1 MWKSAN
7 RALRGSSR
15 MDQIKNGRLAQQIA
29 FIMELDKLKSILRRS
44 YVTHADRRENSA
56 EHSWHIAL
64 AALTLVEHAN
74 EPVDVS
80 HVIKLLLI
88 HDIVEIDAGD
98 TFVYDTTGKLDQ
110 FDRETLAAERI
121 FGLLPSEQSA
131 AYRKL
136 WLEFEGRTTPEAK
149 FARAVDRLLP
159 VLHNF
164 YTEGRGWQEH
174 NIHQGQVLAANRVMA
189 DGSAELWRFI
199 QGKIQDAVDQGFLA
213 EA

>member
-1 MWKSAN
+1 MMG
-7 RALRGSSR
+7 RAREG
-15 MDQIKNGRLAQQIA
+15 LAQQIA

-64 AALTLVEHAN
+64 AALTLAEHAN

-80 HVIKLLLI
+80 HVIKMLLI

-98 TFVYDTTGKLDQ
+98 TFVYDTDGKVDQ

-121 FGLLPSEQSA
+121 FGLLPPEQGA

-136 WLEFEGRTTPEAK
+136 WQEFEERITPEAK

-159 VLHNF
+159 VLHNC
-164 YTEGRGWQEH
+164 YTQGRGWQEH
-174 NIHQGQVLAANRVMA
+174 NIHQQQVLAANRIIEE
-189 DGSAELWRFI
+189 GSADLWRFI

-213 EA
+213 KA

>member
-1 MWKSAN
+1 
-7 RALRGSSR
+7 
-15 MDQIKNGRLAQQIA
+15 MDQRNDGRLAQQIA

-44 YVTHADRRENSA
+44 YVTHAERRENSA

-64 AALTLVEHAN
+64 AALTLAEHAN

-98 TFVYDTTGKLDQ
+98 TFVYDTTGKVDQ
-110 FDRETLAAERI
+110 YDRETLAADRI
-121 FGLLPSEQSA
+121 FGLLPPEQCA

-136 WLEFEGRTTPEAK
+136 WQEFEERVTPEAK

-159 VLHNF
+159 VLHNY
-164 YTEGRGWQEH
+164 YTQGRGWQEH
-174 NIHQGQVLAANRVMA
+174 NIHQQQVLAANRVIEE
-189 DGSAELWRFI
+189 GSADLWRFI
-199 QGKIQDAVDQGFLA
+199 RDKIQDAVDQGFLA

>member
-1 MWKSAN
+1 ME
-7 RALRGSSR
+7 
-15 MDQIKNGRLAQQIA
+15 RLAQQIA

-44 YVTHADRRENSA
+44 YVTHANRRENSA

-64 AALTLVEHAN
+64 AALTLAEYAN

-98 TFVYDTTGKLDQ
+98 TFVYDIAGKVDQ

-121 FGLLPSEQSA
+121 FGLLPPEQGV
-131 AYRKL
+131 AYHKL
-136 WLEFEGRTTPEAK
+136 WQEFEERITPEAK

-159 VLHNF
+159 VLHNC
-164 YTEGRGWQEH
+164 YTQGRGWQEH
-174 NIHQGQVLAANRVMA
+174 HIQQTQVLAANRVIEE
-189 DGSAELWRFI
+189 GSADLWRFI
-199 QGKIQDAVDQGFLA
+199 QGKIQEAVDQGFLA
-213 EA
+213 AGGTQQRM